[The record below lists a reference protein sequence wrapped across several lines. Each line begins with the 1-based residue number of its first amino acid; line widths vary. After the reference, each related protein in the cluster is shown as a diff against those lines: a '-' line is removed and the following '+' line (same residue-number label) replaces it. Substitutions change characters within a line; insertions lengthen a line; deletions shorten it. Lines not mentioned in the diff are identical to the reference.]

1 MMNYYTDAEQAVT
14 LERVALQEVA
24 KVQRELRRAL
34 TQYLDDEC
42 LRDSSAPLLLSGA
55 VIGELMNIVASPER
69 YELDAYGLQ
78 P

>member
-69 YELDAYGLQ
+69 YGLDAYGLQ